1 LGAGSDRG
9 REAKTL
15 MPRTASIQ
23 GQGDRPPRDPPAPTR
38 RTAGG
43 IGGNSSRAACRLHS
57 KGAPGRR
64 GTDAKPPTPLGF
76 STRHRPAR
84 AGLEKEGSAPPP
96 RRAGQGR
103 SRGPEQGHLRRRER
117 RRPAKDITFNRRSWE
132 GERAVRV
139 GEGSRTGAGT
149 PTSLGMPLRHA
160 TAVLDP
166 ATTTQPPQREH
177 HRRRL
182 LPFLP
187 P

>member
-1 LGAGSDRG
+1 
-9 REAKTL
+9 

-23 GQGDRPPRDPPAPTR
+23 GQGERPPRDPPAPTR

-43 IGGNSSRAACRLHS
+43 IGGNSSRAACGLHS

-64 GTDAKPPTPLGF
+64 GTDAKPPIPLGF

-117 RRPAKDITFNRRSWE
+117 CRPAKDISFNRRSWE

-149 PTSLGMPLRHA
+149 PTSPGTPLRHA

-166 ATTTQPPQREH
+166 ATTTPPPQREH